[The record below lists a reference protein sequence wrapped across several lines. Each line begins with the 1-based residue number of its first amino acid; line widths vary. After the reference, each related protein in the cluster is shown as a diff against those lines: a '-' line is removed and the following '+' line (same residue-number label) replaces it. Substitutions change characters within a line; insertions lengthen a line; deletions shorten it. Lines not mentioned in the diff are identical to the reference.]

1 MPYLGEI
8 CALVAPLCWSVAI
21 VFYRRSSVAAPAQS
35 MTLFKNIL
43 ATGLLLA
50 TMFVAGI
57 HFPTD
62 RPLGDWLRLAVSG
75 ILGLAI
81 GDTLLF
87 HALARMGAARVAI
100 VDTAYA
106 PAVVGL
112 SFLFL
117 GEPLGL
123 AFLAGAAM
131 IVGGVL
137 VANRRVRDDGPQVDA
152 RAGTLFGLGA
162 ILATSVGVI
171 LSKPV
176 LEGSDLV
183 EVTCSRIA
191 CGVVAQAAWLAVT
204 RNPEALTAFRPSS
217 GVWPTL
223 VPATLVGTYLSLL
236 FWMAGFKWAP
246 ASVAAVLNQLA
257 TVYILVLA
265 RVVLKERV
273 AAHQVGG
280 GLIAAAGAVVV
291 VLSRGL

>member
-1 MPYLGEI
+1 MPYLGEF

-21 VFYRRSSVAAPAQS
+21 VFYRRTSVSAPPQS
-35 MTLFKNIL
+35 MTLFKNAL
-43 ATGLLLA
+43 ATLLLLGTMAA
-50 TMFVAGI
+50 TGI
-57 HFPTD
+57 GFPADRSWTD
-62 RPLGDWLRLAVSG
+62 WGRLAASG

-100 VDTAYA
+100 VDTVYA

-117 GEPLGL
+117 GDTLGL
-123 AFLAGAAM
+123 ACLAGGAM
-131 IVGGVL
+131 VLAGVL
-137 VANRRVRDDGPQVDA
+137 VANRSQDPGPTGDTA
-152 RAGTLFGLGA
+152 GGTLFGLGA
-162 ILATSVGVI
+162 IASTSIGVV

-176 LEGSDLV
+176 LEDSDLV
-183 EVTCSRIA
+183 EVTCTRIGF
-191 CGVVAQAAWLAVT
+191 GVLAQLAWVVVT
-204 RNPEALTAFRPSS
+204 RDRAAAVAFRPSS

-236 FWMAGFKWAP
+236 FWMGGFKWAP

-273 AAHQVGG
+273 APRQVGG
-280 GLIAAAGAVVV
+280 GLLAAAGALVV
-291 VLSRGL
+291 VLSRA

>member
-1 MPYLGEI
+1 VPYLGEF

-35 MTLFKNIL
+35 MTLFKNTL
-43 ATGLLLA
+43 ATLLLLA
-50 TMFVAGI
+50 TMAAAGI
-57 HFPTD
+57 SFPTD
-62 RPLGDWLRLAVSG
+62 RSAFDWARLAASG
-75 ILGLAI
+75 ILGLAV

-87 HALARMGAARVAI
+87 LALARIGAARVAI
-100 VDTAYA
+100 VDTVYA

-117 GEPLGL
+117 GDTLGL

-131 IVGGVL
+131 VLGGVL
-137 VANRRVRDDGPQVDA
+137 IANRRQDSGTTVDA
-152 RAGTLFGLGA
+152 TRGTLFGLGA
-162 ILATSVGVI
+162 IAATSIGVI

-176 LEGSDLV
+176 LESSDLV
-183 EVTCSRIA
+183 EVTCTRIGF
-191 CGVVAQAAWLAVT
+191 GVLAQAAWVT
-204 RNPEALTAFRPSS
+204 LTRDRDAWVAFRPSS

-236 FWMAGFKWAP
+236 FWMGGFKWAP

-280 GLIAAAGAVVV
+280 GLLAAAGALVV
-291 VLSRGL
+291 VLSRA